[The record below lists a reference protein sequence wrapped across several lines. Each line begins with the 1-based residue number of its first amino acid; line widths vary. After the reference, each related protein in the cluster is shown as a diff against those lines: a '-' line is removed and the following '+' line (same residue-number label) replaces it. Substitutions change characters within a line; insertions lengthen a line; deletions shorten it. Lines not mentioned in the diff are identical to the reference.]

1 MNKKTIKSMM
11 IVLMLLA
18 VGLYFV
24 SATYARYTSTA
35 SGTGTVQVA
44 KWAVKINEKDA
55 TKSEEFTIEFTEKE
69 NANVVDGYIAP
80 TSQLYADFKIDPTDS
95 QVAIDYSFTL
105 GDITASEGTIP
116 ETIKVLKVVP
126 VTGITAENPFGIEGT
141 ALTATENVYSGTI
154 ELVDQETA
162 LTADEAVTMRVY
174 VEWEDL
180 NTSEANT
187 TDTTVGVSAPTL
199 TMTVNATATQDVD

>member
-24 SATYARYTSTA
+24 SGTYARYTSSA
-35 SGTGTVQVA
+35 SGEGTVQVA

-55 TKSEEFTIEFTEKE
+55 TQSEAFTIEFTEVE
-69 NANVVDGYIAP
+69 NANVVNGFIAP
-80 TSQLYADFKIDPTDS
+80 DSQLYADFTIDPTGS
-95 QVAIDYSFTL
+95 QVAMDYSFTL
-105 GDITASEGTIP
+105 GAITADTGDVP
-116 ETIKVLKVVP
+116 ETVKVLKVVP
-126 VTGITAENPFGIEGT
+126 VVEGVEGT
-141 ALTATENVYSGTI
+141 ELTATEDVYSGTI

-180 NTSEANT
+180 NTSDANT
-187 TDTTVGVSAPTL
+187 TDTSVGVSAPTL
-199 TMTVNATATQDVD
+199 SMTVNATATQDVD